1 MNKNVLDTL
10 FDFVNGNLP
19 DVAIGSGIKMDARA
33 LRSIGMLP
41 DCLRPLT
48 FVHKQTVSEEDKIA
62 RNILDSLFETMR
74 TETVPDNLGEE
85 MEKAGKLAVTDEA
98 LKKIFWEGVSME
110 IPNLFDYESSLIVTD
125 DWQIAVARMTP
136 EPRFQSFDNGSLPAS
151 FFKILSKVLKGGI
164 HWDGMPQLEKINH
177 KMRIVGNLEKTFA
190 RQFFIFRRALT
201 EVEEK
206 LKIQFRK
213 GRGMDEFREQVT
225 LAEAERFSKK
235 IRRLE
240 LQQKILTLLLS
251 EYISDFCS
259 EQSGVLV
266 CEGWYLAVPQ

>member
-85 MEKAGKLAVTDEA
+85 MEKAGKLAV
-98 LKKIFWEGVSME
+98 G
-110 IPNLFDYESSLIVTD
+110 
-125 DWQIAVARMTP
+125 
-136 EPRFQSFDNGSLPAS
+136 
-151 FFKILSKVLKGGI
+151 
-164 HWDGMPQLEKINH
+164 
-177 KMRIVGNLEKTFA
+177 
-190 RQFFIFRRALT
+190 
-201 EVEEK
+201 
-206 LKIQFRK
+206 
-213 GRGMDEFREQVT
+213 
-225 LAEAERFSKK
+225 
-235 IRRLE
+235 
-240 LQQKILTLLLS
+240 
-251 EYISDFCS
+251 
-259 EQSGVLV
+259 
-266 CEGWYLAVPQ
+266 